1 MTRSAAQKTCQS
13 VNAQLTS
20 VDAYS
25 SEGTFLNSIMFALQ
39 LFFHFLTNC
48 DRHNVEILRIRNT
61 SASTAGP
68 VDRGKAEDFPGKQEV
83 N

>member
-1 MTRSAAQKTCQS
+1 MTRSAAQYECGRA
-13 VNAQLTS
+13 NAELTS
-20 VDAYS
+20 VNAYS

-39 LFFHFLTNC
+39 LLFHFLTNC
-48 DRHNVEILRIRNT
+48 GRHSVEILRISNE
-61 SASTAGP
+61 SSSTAGP